1 MATLRGWLH
10 RARGVF
16 VRRRHD
22 VEFADEL
29 NSHLDAHVADN
40 IRAGMPPEQARRMA
54 RLALGGVTQT
64 HDRLRDRRGFPA
76 LDTLIQD
83 CRYGLRT
90 LKKNPGFATVV
101 VVTLALG
108 VGVNTLIFAVVNA
121 LVFRP
126 LPIDRPDRV
135 AFVQPNTENSGLI
148 SHSFPN
154 YRELRDRNVTFDG
167 LIGYRMAPMDV
178 DVNDGPRRAWGYLA
192 TGNYFDVLGVQPA
205 LGRFFHQADDQKP
218 GDAAFAV
225 LEYDFWST
233 EFHGDR
239 SVIGTTIRINRLP
252 YTIVGVAPSGF
263 VGTEVFFRPK
273 LWVPMM
279 MEAQIEIGNPWLD
292 NRATFNLMVAGR
304 LKIGVSPA
312 QAAANVNA
320 IAASLAREYPDFNK
334 GLAFKLTKPG
344 LLGDSLRLPVE
355 AFAVGLLVL
364 AALVLLIACANL
376 ASTLSARGADRARE
390 IAIRISIG
398 ASRGRVVRQLLTE
411 TLILAV
417 AAAACGYCIAYVATA
432 ALSRWQLPIELPTV
446 FDIHPD
452 TLVLLFTFVA
462 AMLAGVVFGLAPARQ
477 ASTLDANAAL
487 KNVDAAVGLRHRWPL
502 RDIFVSVQV
511 ALCFV
516 LVAACLLSLRGLQQ
530 ALRMPIGFEAK
541 GVSMVG
547 FELALGG
554 YDRGQGM
561 AFQQRALEAVARLP
575 GVERAALSDSLPLN
589 INQSS
594 TGVMADAPSDQRVP
608 RGRQAVP
615 YAVSPGFFD
624 TLGIPIRRGRAID
637 ARDIAGAPRV
647 AVVNETFARQ
657 VLGTSDAVGRHFR
670 FAPKAPPVEIVGV
683 VGDGKYR
690 SLTEDPQPAV
700 FTSILQRYNST
711 TTLLVRAHLPEEQ
724 MVAQV
729 RRVLAELDASLPLYG
744 AGSLEQML
752 ALPLFPNRAA
762 ATALSVFGLLA
773 VLLAVTGI
781 HGVVSYAVARRR
793 REIGIRVA
801 IGATA
806 TDVLRVVL
814 GRIAAFVGIGA
825 IVGLGFSVATGPLL
839 MQIVY
844 QASPREPAVLAAV
857 GAVVS
862 LVGLVACWAPAVR
875 ALRVEPMV
883 ALKEE

>member
-1 MATLRGWLH
+1 MATFRRWCH
-10 RARGVF
+10 RVRGVF
-16 VRRRHD
+16 NRSRDDR
-22 VEFADEL
+22 EFADEL
-29 NSHLDAHVADN
+29 NSNLQAHIDDN
-40 IRAGMPPEQARRMA
+40 VRAGMPLAQAQRA
-54 RLALGGVTQT
+54 AHLALGGVTQAQEQ
-64 HDRLRDRRGFPA
+64 RRDRRGLLA
-76 LDTLIQD
+76 LDVLLQD

-90 LKKNPGFATVV
+90 LRKNPGFATVV
-101 VVTLALG
+101 IVTLALG

-121 LVFRP
+121 VVFRP
-126 LPIDRPDRV
+126 LPIDHPERV
-135 AFVQPNTENSGLI
+135 VFVQPNNDRGMI

-154 YRELRDRNVTFDG
+154 YRDLRDRNVTFDG
-167 LIGYRMAPMDV
+167 LLGYRMAPMDV
-178 DVNDGPRRAWGYLA
+178 EVGGEPHRAWGYLA

-218 GDAAFAV
+218 GDAALAV
-225 LEYDFWST
+225 LDHDFWLT
-233 EFHGDR
+233 QFHGDR
-239 SVIGTTIRINRLP
+239 SVIGTAIRINRLP
-252 YTIVGVAPSGF
+252 YTVVGVAPPGF

-304 LKIGVSPA
+304 LKSGVSPG
-312 QAAANVNA
+312 QATSNINA
-320 IAASLAREYPDFNK
+320 IAGSLAREFPDNNR
-334 GLAFKLTKPG
+334 GLAFSLTKPG
-344 LLGDSLRLPVE
+344 LLGDSLRSPVQ
-355 AFAVGLLVL
+355 AFAVGLLAL

-390 IAIRISIG
+390 IAIRTSIG
-398 ASRGRVVRQLLTE
+398 ASRGRIVRQLLTE
-411 TLILAV
+411 TLLLAV
-417 AAAACGYCIAYVATA
+417 AAAAAGYVLAYVAAA
-432 ALSRWQLPIELPTV
+432 ALSTWQLPIELPTRL
-446 FDIHPD
+446 DIRPD
-452 TLVLLFTFVA
+452 PLVLLFTFLA
-462 AMLAGVVFGLAPARQ
+462 AMLAGVLFSLAPARQ
-477 ASTLDANAAL
+477 AATLDANAAL

-502 RDIFVSVQV
+502 RDILVSVQV

-516 LVAACLLSLRGLQQ
+516 LVAASLFSLRGLQQ
-530 ALRMPIGFEAK
+530 ALTMPIGFEAK

-554 YDRGQGM
+554 YDRSQGM

-575 GVERAALSDSLPLN
+575 GVERAAFSDTLPLN

-594 TGVMADAPSDQRVP
+594 TGAFSDVADQQVP
-608 RGRQAVP
+608 RGRQTVP

-624 TLGIPIRRGRAID
+624 TLAIPILRGRAID
-637 ARDIAGAPRV
+637 SRDISGAPRV

-657 VLGTSDAVGRHFR
+657 IVGTSDAVGRHFR
-670 FAPKAPPVEIVGV
+670 FAPKAPLVEIVGV
-683 VGDGKYR
+683 VADGKYR

-711 TTLLVRAHLPEEQ
+711 TTLLVRARVPEDQ
-724 MVAQV
+724 MVAEV
-729 RRVLAELDASLPLYG
+729 RRVLTGLDPLLPLYG
-744 AGSLEQML
+744 AGSVGQML

-773 VLLAVTGI
+773 VVLAATGI

-801 IGATA
+801 IGATR
-806 TDVLRVVL
+806 TDVLRVML
-814 GRIAAFVGIGA
+814 GRIAAFVAVGA
-825 IVGLGFSVATGPLL
+825 VVGTGLSLAIGPLL

-844 QASPREPAVLAAV
+844 QASPREPAVLVAV

-862 LVGLVACWAPAVR
+862 LVGLVACWAPAMR
-875 ALRVEPMV
+875 SLRVEPVV
-883 ALKEE
+883 ALREE